1 MPKQAVTD
9 EQGTLSCPPFGMPPI
24 FQPCARLESGL
35 KGEPGLLG
43 PPGQGRQG
51 GIQEDTY
58 RAVVNLHVR
67 TVAPQPGKCLKAW
80 KLTCMGN
87 GIKCPQPDE

>member
-67 TVAPQPGKCLKAW
+67 TNRPSAW
-80 KLTCMGN
+80 QMPESMEAYVHGQWDQVSTAR
-87 GIKCPQPDE
+87 